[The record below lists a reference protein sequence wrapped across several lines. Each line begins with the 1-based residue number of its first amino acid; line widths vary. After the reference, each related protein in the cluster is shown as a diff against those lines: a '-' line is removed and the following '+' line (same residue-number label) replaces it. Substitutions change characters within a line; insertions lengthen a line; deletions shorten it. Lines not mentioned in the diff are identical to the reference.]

1 MRVALLSDIH
11 SNLEAF
17 QACLR
22 HVRKQGVD
30 RYAILGDLVG
40 YGADPVAVVERVA
53 QLQSAGA
60 LVLMGNHDFAVCA
73 DDKALASGARES
85 AQWTRSALTTSHLE
99 FLRSLPMSGRIE
111 WALLVHASAHEP
123 TKFHYVQEADVVL
136 KSLEATDA
144 DVRLTAVGHVHEQRL
159 WHFSGRHT
167 QPAPFRPM
175 SGTSIELM
183 PTRRW
188 LATVG
193 SVGQPRDGNPA
204 ASYAILDLALS
215 RITFFRIPYDHAE
228 AAKKIRAAGL
238 SDWNAQR
245 LVLGK

>member
-22 HVRKQGVD
+22 HARKQGVD

-40 YGADPVAVVERVA
+40 YGADPTGVIERVA
-53 QLQSAGA
+53 ELHAAGA
-60 LVLMGNHDFAVCA
+60 VVLMGNHDYAVCV
-73 DDKALASGARES
+73 DDKALASSARES
-85 AQWTRSALTTSHLE
+85 AQWTRSVLSSAHLD
-99 FLRSLPMSGRIE
+99 FLRRLPLSARLE
-111 WALLVHASAHEP
+111 WALFVHASAHEP
-123 TKFHYVQEADVVL
+123 AKYHYVQEADVVL
-136 KSLEATDA
+136 KSLEATTP

-175 SGTSIELM
+175 SGTGIELM

-204 ASYAILDLALS
+204 ASYAVLDIAQS
-215 RITFFRIPYDHAE
+215 RITFYRIPYDHAE
-228 AAKKIRAAGL
+228 SARKIRAAGL
-238 SDWNAQR
+238 PEWNAQR
-245 LVLGK
+245 LALGK